1 MKGDLKIALEI
12 NENISLAKR
21 LAGQLNVL
29 VKITGYGEK
38 KMLQNA
44 VKCVEL
50 AITACAFALDDI
62 DDRANTG
69 IRMDRREDGRDETD

>member
-1 MKGDLKIALEI
+1 MKEESLIALNI
-12 NENISLAKR
+12 FENISLANR
-21 LAGQLNVL
+21 LAEQLNAL
-29 VKITGYGEK
+29 VQITGYGEK
-38 KMLQNA
+38 RMLQNA

-69 IRMDRREDGRDETD
+69 IRMEDEP